1 MGGKMAKLDDFKQFV
16 RKNSHL
22 INYVN
27 RNETTWQKL
36 YEIWD
41 LYGENNDVWNTYKS
55 NQTANASTEF
65 GLKDIVDSLRRI
77 NMDAVVKGLNGV
89 QNLISIIQDTISS
102 NKNNISSYDDYVP
115 RPMYKNFDD

>member
-1 MGGKMAKLDDFKQFV
+1 MAKLDDFKQFV